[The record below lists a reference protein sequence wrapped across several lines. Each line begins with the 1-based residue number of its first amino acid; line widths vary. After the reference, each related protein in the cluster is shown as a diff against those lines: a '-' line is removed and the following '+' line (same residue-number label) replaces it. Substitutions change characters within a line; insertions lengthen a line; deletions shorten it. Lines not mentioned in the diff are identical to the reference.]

1 MNKNIKVS
9 NNEYLIRGDFVA
21 ANIQSTNVIEKSA
34 ISYFRLWYSGP
45 VLRKEIERNLTI
57 SLGYLKRYKSSIIIH
72 DYCFLVFREGFD
84 P

>member
-34 ISYFRLWYSGP
+34 ISYFRL
-45 VLRKEIERNLTI
+45 
-57 SLGYLKRYKSSIIIH
+57 
-72 DYCFLVFREGFD
+72 
-84 P
+84 